1 MKTLIA
7 GLGDR
12 LMGDDGFGS
21 FLVEELTKKELSP
34 EVEVIDYG
42 TSVTKLLVDLENYDL
57 VVLLDAISKGGRPG
71 TVYKERI
78 RPEDIRDLSPEEFN
92 MMAGISYHGINLV
105 SLLEVAKALGVLK
118 GKVIIFG
125 AEPDKIALR
134 IGLSQ
139 TMGKALQRVVEE
151 VLRTLED
158 EWQP

>member
-21 FLVEELTKKELSP
+21 FLVDELTKKKLPP

-42 TSVTKLLVDLENYDL
+42 TSVTKLLVDLEKYDL

-105 SLLEVAKALGVLK
+105 SLLEVAKA
-118 GKVIIFG
+118 KVIILG

-139 TMGKALQRVVEE
+139 TVGKALQRVVEE

>member
-21 FLVEELTKKELSP
+21 FLVDELTKKKLPP

-42 TSVTKLLVDLENYDL
+42 TSVTKLLVDLEKYDL
-57 VVLLDAISKGGRPG
+57 VVLLDAISKGGKPG

-118 GKVIIFG
+118 GKVIILG
-125 AEPDKIALR
+125 AEPDNIGLR

-139 TMGKALQRVVEE
+139 TVGKALQRVAEE

>member
-1 MKTLIA
+1 
-7 GLGDR
+7 
-12 LMGDDGFGS
+12 
-21 FLVEELTKKELSP
+21 
-34 EVEVIDYG
+34 
-42 TSVTKLLVDLENYDL
+42 
-57 VVLLDAISKGGRPG
+57 
-71 TVYKERI
+71 
-78 RPEDIRDLSPEEFN
+78 